1 MKFKLDNKAMVK
13 ENNFSGDIKVP
24 LKFDLSMLNMFAGY
38 VFKKSSH
45 VTRKSL
51 TNMKKLFDII
61 DERIYVGND
70 NLYERIAFIRKALY
84 ARVVL
89 NMENEDVIINYCRK
103 DNEDNIVNEIIQN
116 IPIYSRLNFEEIK
129 FINKAVFDRLQYFH
143 ILRYKD
149 ELYETIERLDSGD
162 YSSYQEVNTELLNIC
177 KKVITDS
184 RKTSIV
190 DTTDTFSLDS
200 SVFETGVTDIVNRLK
215 DPARILKTGIQCLN
229 KILSPG
235 YMSKRLYMYMGLP
248 AGFKSGILLKSAID
262 IKRYNKGVPVKKD
275 GHRPVVLI
283 VTMENTVE
291 ESVERLFNMTVT
303 PTDIRNFTPSEVIE
317 KLKSEGGMT
326 LADDNDI
333 DIIIKYYP
341 NRSIDTGDLYTIIEE
356 LSDDNKEV
364 IALVLDYIKR
374 IRPAEYAKDEKEEL
388 KNVTNEL
395 HSLAVDF
402 DIPVITAHQLNRGGA
417 SAVDAAMQSNKEDL
431 ARFVGRSNVGS
442 AWEVMENSDWVC
454 IINVEKKK
462 STGQYYLTF
471 KRVKLRYREM
481 DDLSYF
487 NHPFEMGAKIQLIDD
502 INLDRQISEESLATD
517 FEGVDLNT
525 NNKRKN
531 AKERSNKKG
540 SYEDDDFES
549 DELFKA
555 LTSLKR

>member
-1 MKFKLDNKAMVK
+1 
-13 ENNFSGDIKVP
+13 
-24 LKFDLSMLNMFAGY
+24 
-38 VFKKSSH
+38 
-45 VTRKSL
+45 
-51 TNMKKLFDII
+51 
-61 DERIYVGND
+61 
-70 NLYERIAFIRKALY
+70 
-84 ARVVL
+84 
-89 NMENEDVIINYCRK
+89 
-103 DNEDNIVNEIIQN
+103 
-116 IPIYSRLNFEEIK
+116 
-129 FINKAVFDRLQYFH
+129 
-143 ILRYKD
+143 
-149 ELYETIERLDSGD
+149 
-162 YSSYQEVNTELLNIC
+162 
-177 KKVITDS
+177 
-184 RKTSIV
+184 
-190 DTTDTFSLDS
+190 
-200 SVFETGVTDIVNRLK
+200 
-215 DPARILKTGIQCLN
+215 
-229 KILSPG
+229 
-235 YMSKRLYMYMGLP
+235 
-248 AGFKSGILLKSAID
+248 
-262 IKRYNKGVPVKKD
+262 
-275 GHRPVVLI
+275 
-283 VTMENTVE
+283 
-291 ESVERLFNMTVT
+291 MTVT
-303 PTDIRNFTPSEVIE
+303 PTDIRNFTPSEVVE
-317 KLKSEGGMT
+317 KLKTQGGMT

-531 AKERSNKKG
+531 AKERSNKKET
-540 SYEDDDFES
+540 YEDDDFES